1 MILYG
6 LVGKWPM
13 IPRKGLI
20 DRPTGMNIAFARSD
34 TQPTSQQFATTQE
47 DGGVLYTDTTLEC

>member
-1 MILYG
+1 
-6 LVGKWPM
+6 M